1 MPWGRIRAWL
11 LRPHTSTWSRLPA
24 LQFHVFF
31 SPPAFFFLVWSF
43 FPPSLSSSFIP
54 PITQAATD
62 PVVETRVSTNGCDLV
77 VVLSS
82 CCLQKHHW
90 FPPQE
95 KSNLDTK
102 NGGAFFFQ
110 LRGETQWPRGC
121 IHMSCG
127 PFYQKLKSVLWSTL
141 RLRLRFWLDLL
152 KDLGINTGVVTP
164 WHVFPRHN
172 AALAHSLRSCD
183 ATLSRF
189 VWTQSSDP
197 IKSRRLNYQRLH
209 PRLPLS
215 FTSSTPPFDHDH
227 CSFPHIVYQVWKVL
241 TKRISK
247 SQTL

>member
-1 MPWGRIRAWL
+1 M
-11 LRPHTSTWSRLPA
+11 SFFRLQPFSF
-24 LQFHVFF
+24 LFGGCFFFF
-31 SPPAFFFLVWSF
+31 SPLFL
-43 FPPSLSSSFIP
+43 PLLYRPLHKQP
-54 PITQAATD
+54 PI
-62 PVVETRVSTNGCDLV
+62 VETRVSTNGCDLV

-95 KSNLDTK
+95 KSNVDTK
-102 NGGAFFFQ
+102 KWRSIFFFSSGVKHNDPQ
-110 LRGETQWPRGC
+110 GVYTCPVA
-121 IHMSCG
+121 
-127 PFYQKLKSVLWSTL
+127 PFTRNENLFCDRHYGYG
-141 RLRLRFWLDLL
+141 LRFWLDLL
-152 KDLGINTGVVTP
+152 SCYGVVTP

-197 IKSRRLNYQRLH
+197 TKSRRLNSQRLH

-227 CSFPHIVYQVWKVL
+227 CSFPHIVKA
-241 TKRISK
+241 
-247 SQTL
+247 